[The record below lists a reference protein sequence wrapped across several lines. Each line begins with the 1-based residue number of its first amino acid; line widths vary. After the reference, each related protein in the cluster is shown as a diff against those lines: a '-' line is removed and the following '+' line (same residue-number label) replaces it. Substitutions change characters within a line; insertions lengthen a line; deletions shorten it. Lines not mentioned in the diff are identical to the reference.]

1 MFDENFDK
9 NNARRVRETHN
20 QRAAF
25 SAYSFTIAGMTF
37 LTVTFT
43 NVSFTLGKVTFMGCS
58 GNNAVCPP
66 QQ

>member
-9 NNARRVRETHN
+9 NNARRVGETHN
-20 QRAAF
+20 NKRPAF

-43 NVSFTLGKVTFMGCS
+43 NVSFTLGKVTFLG
-58 GNNAVCPP
+58 GRGDTHG
-66 QQ
+66 

>member
-9 NNARRVRETHN
+9 NNARRVRDTHN
-20 QRAAF
+20 NKRPAF

-43 NVSFTLGKVTFMGCS
+43 NVSFTLGKLTSLGPT
-58 GNNAVCPP
+58 GHDRA
-66 QQ
+66 